1 MEKFI
6 AFTVAV
12 GILLALFGC
21 TPHEQQ
27 LQQQGI
33 KMLSQS
39 ELEQLFKTDRT
50 AKTSVA
56 SGTFTVKYYSDGRQE
71 VSYAQGT
78 DTGNFRIQNDQFC
91 SSWKKARDGEEV
103 CAKFY
108 KVDENKYELIRK
120 DGSFVG
126 TVEFK

>member
-6 AFTVAV
+6 ALIVAV

-33 KMLSQS
+33 KILSQG

-50 AKTSVA
+50 AKTTIPM
-56 SGTFTVKYYSDGRQE
+56 GTYIVKYYSDGRQE
-71 VSYAQGT
+71 IDYGRGL
-78 DTGNFRIQNDQFC
+78 DTGKFRIQGNQFC
-91 SSWKKARDGEEV
+91 SSWKMRRAGEEE
-103 CAKFY
+103 CTKFY
-108 KVDENKYELIRK
+108 KVGENSYELIRK
-120 DGSFVG
+120 DGSLVG
-126 TVEFK
+126 TWEFN